1 MVLKRDLKTLILI
14 VLNPKSIYLNP
25 KSISLNPKSI
35 SLNPK
40 SNYLAPLVLVRSLTT
55 SLTMRLPKLL
65 ILRSSLAA
73 HFSSASYRSGGTS

>member
-40 SNYLAPLVLVRSLTT
+40 SNYLAPLVLVRSL
-55 SLTMRLPKLL
+55 
-65 ILRSSLAA
+65 
-73 HFSSASYRSGGTS
+73 